1 MFSEKM
7 WLMIISKVSKKLG
20 FTLSP
25 EKNIFGKTTEGEE
38 S

>member
-1 MFSEKM
+1 MFSGKM
-7 WLMIISKVSKKLG
+7 WLMIISKVTKKQG

-25 EKNIFGKTTEGEE
+25 VKNIFGKTTEEE